1 ELVHQAAVVWREVDA
16 HGGATGLQ
24 LADLLVASDG
34 EQVGRHVAALEE
46 VSPELD
52 GSYSFGRGEHACA
65 AGLVED
71 GAAVGEQQPTEVLGD
86 LETGDAA
93 LHQPVDVGATVAVGV
108 ARQRFRRSPQLGERG
123 GWLDA

>member
-1 ELVHQAAVVWREVDA
+1 
-16 HGGATGLQ
+16 
-24 LADLLVASDG
+24 
-34 EQVGRHVAALEE
+34 
-46 VSPELD
+46 
-52 GSYSFGRGEHACA
+52 
-65 AGLVED
+65 GLVED

-123 GWLDA
+123 GWLDAGFRQVVGPVVEHRGAAAERDRQEVAVYGVDVDQRL